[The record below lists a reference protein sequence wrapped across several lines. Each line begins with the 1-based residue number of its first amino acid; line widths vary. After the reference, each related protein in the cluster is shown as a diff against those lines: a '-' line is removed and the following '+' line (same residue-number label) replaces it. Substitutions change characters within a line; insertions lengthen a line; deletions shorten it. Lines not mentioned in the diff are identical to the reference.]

1 MTFARTIA
9 ITKRIVKQ
17 ILLHHRALA
26 MIFAAPLVVM
36 SLVGASFNKNPQL
49 LNFVAPALICTFVL
63 FFTFI
68 LTGISFLRERALG
81 TLDRLLTTPVSR
93 ADIMFGY
100 SISFFFFA
108 FIQSNIILFFTI
120 FILDISY
127 QGEIWHMF
135 IVVILMAIVAVNL
148 GVFISTFA
156 KNEFQVIQ
164 FIPLLLAPQIFL
176 SGVIQPVQNLP
187 NLLQNISKVLPL
199 TYGVEGLRLIMIDGS
214 NLSGVSSQIFALVI
228 FASIFVILATL
239 TIKR

>member
-1 MTFARTIA
+1 M
-9 ITKRIVKQ
+9 
-17 ILLHHRALA
+17 
-26 MIFAAPLVVM
+26 
-36 SLVGASFNKNPQL
+36 
-49 LNFVAPALICTFVL
+49 
-63 FFTFI
+63 
-68 LTGISFLRERALG
+68 RERALG

>member
-1 MTFARTIA
+1 
-9 ITKRIVKQ
+9 
-17 ILLHHRALA
+17 
-26 MIFAAPLVVM
+26 
-36 SLVGASFNKNPQL
+36 
-49 LNFVAPALICTFVL
+49 
-63 FFTFI
+63 
-68 LTGISFLRERALG
+68 
-81 TLDRLLTTPVSR
+81 
-93 ADIMFGY
+93 
-100 SISFFFFA
+100 
-108 FIQSNIILFFTI
+108 
-120 FILDISY
+120 
-127 QGEIWHMF
+127 
-135 IVVILMAIVAVNL
+135 MAIVAVNL

-228 FASIFVILATL
+228 FANIFVILATL